1 MKTLYVT
8 DLDGTLLRSDET
20 LSQFSCDAI
29 YSLMQKGMLFSY
41 ATARSLST
49 SGKVTKGLDA
59 QMPLIVHNGAF
70 IVNGATKEKIV
81 KNQFSDSDAKE
92 IYDILKKHDICPIVY
107 SIIDD
112 RERFSYNAQVV
123 GRALGEFIA
132 SRKGDG
138 RDNPLTGDDRILIG
152 AVDYFA
158 CIDDEDKLHPAY
170 CRLRENYNCIYQKDV
185 YSGEQWLEILPQ
197 KATKANAVIQLK
209 ELYGCDRVVCF
220 GDGIND
226 MPMFSICDE
235 CYAVANAVDELK
247 KMATG
252 TIGSNE
258 EDAVARWLLKN
269 SGF

>member
-8 DLDGTLLRSDET
+8 DLDGTLLRKDER

-29 YSLMQKGMLFSY
+29 NSLMQKGMLFSY

-49 SGKVTKGLDA
+49 SEKVTKGLDA

-70 IVNGATKEKIV
+70 IVNGETKEKIV

-92 IYDILKKHDICPIVY
+92 IYEILKRHDICPIVY
-107 SIIDD
+107 SIIEE
-112 RERFSYNAQVV
+112 RERFSYNTQMV

-138 RDNPLTGDDRILIG
+138 RDNPLTGDEKILAG
-152 AVDYFA
+152 DVYYFA
-158 CIDDEDKLHPAY
+158 CIEDESKLYPAY
-170 CRLRENYNCIYQKDV
+170 LKLKERYNCIYQKDV

-209 ELYGCDRVVCF
+209 ELYGCERVVCF

-226 MPMFSICDE
+226 IQMFSVCDE

-247 KMATG
+247 EIATG

-258 EDAVARWLLKN
+258 EDAVAKWLEEHV
-269 SGF
+269 F

>member
-20 LSQFSCDAI
+20 LSPFSCKTI
-29 YSLMQKGMLFSY
+29 NELTQNGMIFSY

-49 SGKVTKGLDA
+49 AEKVTDGLFA

-70 IVNGATKEKIV
+70 IVDSRTKEKLV
-81 KNQFSDSDAKE
+81 RNQFSKSDAKI
-92 IYDILKKHDICPIVY
+92 IYDTLREFDICPIVY

-112 RERFSYNAQVV
+112 REKFSYNTQTV

-138 RDNPLTGDDRILIG
+138 RDNPLSGDGEILRG
-152 AVDYFA
+152 DVYYFA
-158 CIDDEDKLHPAY
+158 CIEDEEKLYPAY
-170 CRLRENYNCIYQKDV
+170 CRLQKNYNCIYQKDV
-185 YSGEQWLEILPQ
+185 YSGEQWLEILPE
-197 KATKANAVIQLK
+197 KATKANAVMQLK
-209 ELYGCDRVVCF
+209 VLYGCDRVVCF

-226 MPMFSICDE
+226 MPMFSVCDE
-235 CYAVANAVDELK
+235 CYAVSNAVDELK
-247 KMATG
+247 AAATG
-252 TIGSNE
+252 IIGGNN
-258 EDAVARWLLKN
+258 EDAVAKWLLEN